1 MVPFF
6 IGVGFPFS
14 RYSSFWFRN
23 TPPQKK
29 EEHRR
34 AMFLFLGVWS
44 GRLPAHV
51 TCMFYRLITFMALPL
66 FTFTK

>member
-6 IGVGFPFS
+6 YWGGI
-14 RYSSFWFRN
+14 SFF
-23 TPPQKK
+23 TIFVILVQEYPQKK

-34 AMFLFLGVWS
+34 AMFLFLGVWN

-51 TCMFYRLITFMALPL
+51 TCMFYRLITFTALPL

>member
-6 IGVGFPFS
+6 YWGRI
-14 RYSSFWFRN
+14 SFF
-23 TPPQKK
+23 TIFVILVQEYPPKK

-44 GRLPAHV
+44 GRLEKG
-51 TCMFYRLITFMALPL
+51 FPL
-66 FTFTK
+66 MLHACFIV